1 MAQKLR
7 ALVPGGV
14 GVIGRAL
21 IRHLENQ
28 SDWEVIALS
37 RRSPDFE
44 TKSRFVSV
52 DLLDRD
58 DCKRKLSEIGEVTHV
73 FYAAYV
79 EMPTLAELVPPN
91 LTMLRNVVE
100 VVEETS
106 PGLQH
111 VNFIQGGKAYGCHLG
126 PFKTPARESD
136 PRHLPPNFYYDQE
149 DYIRERQK
157 GRSWTWS
164 ALRPEAV
171 CGFAVGN
178 PMNLVM
184 VIAVYAAICKE
195 LGLPLK
201 FPGPAGGYRALY
213 QVTEARILAKAAE
226 WAATTP
232 ECGNEIFNVTNG
244 DYFRWENIWPSF
256 ARFFDMEVGSI
267 QAVHLTQMMAD
278 KGPVW
283 DRIVAKY
290 GLRPY
295 AYKDIAAW
303 GFGDFIF
310 GCEYDNITSTIKARR
325 FGFRECIDTEEM
337 FLSIFADLRRDR
349 IIP

>member
-21 IRHLENQ
+21 VRHLENR

-58 DCKRKLSEIGEVTHV
+58 DCKRKLSEIGDVTHV
-73 FYAAYV
+73 FYAAYI

-100 VVEETS
+100 VVDETS

-126 PFKTPARESD
+126 PFKTPGRESD

-157 GRSWTWS
+157 GRRWTWS

-201 FPGPAGGYRALY
+201 FPGPPGGYRALY

-310 GCEYDNITSTIKARR
+310 GCEYDNITSTIKARK
-325 FGFRECIDTEEM
+325 FGFQECIDTEEM
-337 FLSIFADLRRDR
+337 FLSILTDLRRDR